1 MSTRSTPHHLVPRL
15 PAPRLLPLPL
25 LPLLLLVGCPDD
37 PPPPAIGT
45 STGPGTSTTSTTA
58 DSLDDTGIDLQHP
71 PQSDQGVLGA
81 TCDAHDPLRQLYWGD
96 LHVHTGYSFDAWLHD
111 VRTDPDQAY
120 RFAKG
125 EAIGLPPLDARG
137 QPTQTV
143 QLDRPLD
150 FVAVTD
156 HSEFLAEVQACTT
169 PGTTAYD
176 STLCTDYRAN
186 QNGAL
191 VNFGLQLG
199 QPSPTRF
206 APICEDG
213 GVDCTALVE
222 EVWQRTID
230 AAQTHHDSTS
240 ACTFTAFVGYE
251 WSGMQALSNLHRN
264 VIFRNDSV
272 PAIPLSYYEAPSAQ
286 ALWDGLRAQCL
297 DGLDGCD
304 VLAIPHNSN
313 WSNGRLFRVEYPGAG
328 SEAEQAAARAAME
341 PLVEV
346 FQHKGDSECSNG
358 LSGILGAPDELCE
371 FEKLRVPP
379 FEDCLD
385 GIGSNGMVGGGCVSR
400 RDFVRGALLEGLQ
413 EQVRIGVNPFRL
425 GFIASTD
432 THNGTPGLV
441 DEDAFVGHV
450 GREDGDAIARLTG
463 QVPAGPRNGPGGLV
477 AVWAAE
483 NSRDAIFE
491 ALRRRET
498 YGTSGP
504 RMAVR
509 VFGGASLPQDLCEQ
523 ADLVGVADATG
534 VPMGGQLPT
543 NDEGPPRIAISA
555 LRDPQGL
562 PLQRAQVIKG
572 WIDRSGLAHV
582 EVFDAV
588 GGDNGASV
596 DPLTCEPQ
604 GAGEDSLCTV
614 WTDPAFDPGVPAYYY
629 VRVLENPRC
638 RWSVADCQSLGAMA
652 PTVCNELPTAIQ
664 ERAWTSPIWYEP

>member
-1 MSTRSTPHHLVPRL
+1 MSTRSIPRR
-15 PAPRLLPLPL
+15 PDPWLLPV
-25 LPLLLLVGCPDD
+25 LLLLGCHDD
-37 PPPPAIGT
+37 PPPPTATSTGT
-45 STGPGTSTTSTTA
+45 STGPGTTTTTSGV
-58 DSLDDTGIDLQHP
+58 DDTVGLRTDEPAWI
-71 PQSDQGVLGA
+71 DQGTIQPV
-81 TCDAHDPLRQLYWGD
+81 CDDYDPKRQLFWGD
-96 LHVHTGYSFDAWLHD
+96 LHVHTGFSFDAWLND

-125 EAIGLPPLDARG
+125 EPVGLPPLDMRG
-137 QPTQTV
+137 LPTQMV
-143 QLDRPLD
+143 QIDRPLD
-150 FVAVTD
+150 FAAVTD
-156 HSEFLAEVQACTT
+156 HSEFIAEVQACIT
-169 PGTTAYD
+169 PGTAAYD
-176 STLCTDYRAN
+176 STLCTDYRGN

-191 VNFGLQLG
+191 LIFGQQLG
-199 QPSPTRF
+199 MDMPVRF
-206 APICEDG
+206 AEICQDG
-213 GVDCTALVE
+213 GLDCQALIE

-230 AAQTHHDSTS
+230 AAQTHQDPTS

-251 WSGMQALSNLHRN
+251 WTGMKSLSNLHRN
-264 VIFRNDSV
+264 VIFRSASV
-272 PAIPLSYYEAPSAQ
+272 PSIPLSYYETPSAP
-286 ALWDGLRAQCL
+286 ALWDALRTECL
-297 DGLDGCD
+297 DGLPGCD

-313 WSNGRLFRVEYPGAG
+313 WSNGRLFRVEYLGAG
-328 SEAEQAAARAAME
+328 SDAEQAAARAAME
-341 PLVEV
+341 PLVEIY
-346 FQHKGDSECSNG
+346 QHKGDSECING
-358 LSGILGAPDELCE
+358 LSGIIGAPDEQCE
-371 FEKLRVPP
+371 FEKLREPP
-379 FEDCLD
+379 LDDCMD
-385 GIGSNGMVGGGCVSR
+385 GIGNNGMVGGGCVSR
-400 RDFVRGALLEGLQ
+400 RDYVRGALLEGLK
-413 EQVRIGVNPFRL
+413 EQARIGVNPFKL

-432 THNGTPGLV
+432 THNGTPGNV

-450 GREDGDAIARLTG
+450 GTDDGDALSRLTG

-477 AVWAAE
+477 AVWATE
-483 NSRDAIFE
+483 NSRDAVFD

-509 VFGGASLPQDLCEQ
+509 AFGGAGLPEDLCEQ
-523 ADLVGVADATG
+523 ADLVGVADAAG

-543 NDEGPPRIAISA
+543 NDDGPPRIAISA

-588 GGDNGASV
+588 GGDNGATV
-596 DPLTCEPQ
+596 DPVTCEPQ
-604 GAGEDSLCTV
+604 GPGEDALCTV

-652 PTVCNELPTAIQ
+652 PAVCDELPTAIQ

>member
-1 MSTRSTPHHLVPRL
+1 MSMRSSPPR
-15 PAPRLLPLPL
+15 PAPWLLSALAL
-25 LPLLLLVGCPDD
+25 LGCGGD
-37 PPPPAIGT
+37 PPPPPAGT
-45 STGPGTSTTSTTA
+45 STGPGVTTSTTA
-58 DSLDDTGIDLQHP
+58 EGVDETGFDLVFPGIPDLEPPTPVCDD
-71 PQSDQGVLGA
+71 
-81 TCDAHDPLRQLYWGD
+81 HDPARQLLWGD
-96 LHVHTGYSFDAWLHD
+96 LHVHTAFSFDAWLHD

-125 EAIGLPPLDARG
+125 EPVSLPPLDERG
-137 QPTQTV
+137 EPTQVV

-150 FVAVTD
+150 FAAVTD
-156 HSEFLAEVQACTT
+156 HAEFLAEVQACVT
-169 PGTTAYD
+169 PGTAAYD
-176 STLCTDYRAN
+176 SPLCTDYRAN

-191 VNFGLQLG
+191 VTFGLQLG
-199 QPSPTRF
+199 LPAPARF
-206 APICEDG
+206 AEICRDG
-213 GVDCTALVE
+213 GLDCEALGQ

-230 AAQTHHDSTS
+230 AAQAHQDGGPE
-240 ACTFTAFVGYE
+240 CGFTTFVGYE
-251 WSGMQALSNLHRN
+251 WSGMQSLSNLHRN
-264 VIFRNDSV
+264 VIFRGAQV
-272 PAIPLSYYEAPSAQ
+272 PAMPLSYYEAPSAQ
-286 ALWDGLRAQCL
+286 ALWDALGAQCL
-297 DGLDGCD
+297 EGVPGCD

-346 FQHKGDSECSNG
+346 FQHKGDSECMNG

-379 FEDCLD
+379 FEDCMD

-400 RDFVRGALLEGLQ
+400 RDFMRGALLEGLR
-413 EQVRIGVNPFRL
+413 EQARLGVNPFQL

-450 GREDGDAIARLTG
+450 GREDGDALARLTG
-463 QVPAGPRNGPGGLV
+463 EVPAGPRNGPGGLV
-477 AVWAAE
+477 AVWATE
-483 NSRDAIFE
+483 NTRDAIFD

-509 VFGGASLPQDLCEQ
+509 VFGGAELPEDLCDH
-523 ADLVGVADATG
+523 ADLVAQADAGG
-534 VPMGGQLPT
+534 VPMGGVLPPG
-543 NDEGPPRIAISA
+543 NGAPPRVVISA

-572 WIDRSGLAHV
+572 WIDRSGLGHV
-582 EVFDAV
+582 EVFDAA
-588 GGDNGASV
+588 GGDNGATV
-596 DPLTCEPQ
+596 DPVTCEPQ
-604 GAGEDSLCTV
+604 GEGADSLCAV

-638 RWSVADCQSLGAMA
+638 RWSVADCQALRAAA
-652 PTVCNELPTAIQ
+652 PPVCDELPTAIQ
-664 ERAWTSPIWYEP
+664 ERAWTSPIWYAPTP